1 MYNAGMDWLALLQEW
16 LFPIAATVSITAV
29 ILLVLRRAIPDEPA
43 TRVIRQLVTVA
54 VLLIANVALV
64 LAMPLDSATTGQLLS
79 LFGLVLTAI
88 IALSSTTFVSNAM
101 AGLMLRAVGGF
112 HPGDFIRIGENFGRV
127 TQKGLLHTEIQS
139 EDRDL
144 ITLPNLFVMNQP
156 VRVVRTSGTLISAEV
171 SLGYDIHRRRV
182 RELLKQAA
190 ESCELTDPFVQ
201 ITELG
206 DHSVSYRVYGF
217 LEDVSNLV
225 TKRTEL
231 RGRMLDRLHEDG
243 VEIVSPNFMN
253 QRALDPAIPV
263 LPPIDRTGKATEPD
277 ADVDDHAEAL
287 MFDKAE
293 VAVRLEKLRAKR
305 SELTA
310 ELAALDATN
319 ETERARETHWRE
331 RQIEHLDDII
341 RTLENN

>member
-1 MYNAGMDWLALLQEW
+1 MYNAGMNWLALLQEW
-16 LFPIAATVSITAV
+16 LLPIVATLGVTAV

-43 TRVIRQLVTVA
+43 TRVVRQLVTIA
-54 VLLIANVALV
+54 VLLFANVALV

-79 LFGLVLTAI
+79 LFGLVLTAV

-112 HPGDFIRIGENFGRV
+112 HPGDFIRVGESFGRV

-171 SLGYDIHRRRV
+171 SIGYNVHRRRV
-182 RELLKQAA
+182 RDLLKQAA
-190 ESCELTDPFVQ
+190 DTAELTDPFVQ
-201 ITELG
+201 ITALG
-206 DHSVSYRVYGF
+206 DHAVTYRVYGF

-231 RGRMLDRLHEDG
+231 RGRMLDCLHVNG
-243 VEIVSPNFMN
+243 VEIVSPSFMN
-253 QRALDPAIPV
+253 QRALDPEVAV
-263 LPPIDRTGKATEPD
+263 RPPLEAAGVEAKE
-277 ADVDDHAEAL
+277 DDHAESL

-293 VAVRLEKLRAKR
+293 IAVRIEKLRSKR
-305 SELTA
+305 SELIA
-310 ELAALDATN
+310 ELEGLDVHD
-319 ETERARETHWRE
+319 EEERARETQWRE

-341 RTLENN
+341 RTLEND

>member
-1 MYNAGMDWLALLQEW
+1 MYNAAMDWMALVEEW
-16 LFPIAATVSITAV
+16 LFPIAATLLVTAV
-29 ILLVLRRAIPDEPA
+29 ILLILRRAIPDEPS
-43 TRVIRQLVTVA
+43 TRVIRQLVTIA
-54 VLLIANVALV
+54 VVLFANVALV

-79 LFGLVLTAI
+79 LFGLVLTAV

-112 HPGDFIRIGENFGRV
+112 HPGDFIRVGENFGRV

-171 SLGYDIHRRRV
+171 SLGYDVHRRRV
-182 RELLKQAA
+182 RDLLKQAA
-190 ESCELTDPFVQ
+190 DQAELTDPFVQ
-201 ITELG
+201 ITALG
-206 DHSVSYRVYGF
+206 DHAVSYRVYGF

-231 RGRMLDRLHEDG
+231 RGRMLDCLHENG
-243 VEIVSPNFMN
+243 VEIVSPSFMN
-253 QRALDPAIPV
+253 QRPLDPSVPV
-263 LPPIDRTGKATEPD
+263 RPPIEQTDVEPRE
-277 ADVDDHAEAL
+277 DDHAESL

-293 VAVRLEKLRAKR
+293 VAVRIEKLRSKR
-305 SELTA
+305 SELVA
-310 ELAALDATN
+310 ELDALDLTDEA
-319 ETERARETHWRE
+319 ERARETHWRQ

-341 RTLENN
+341 RTLESE

>member
-1 MYNAGMDWLALLQEW
+1 MYNAGMDWLAVLEEW
-16 LFPIAATVSITAV
+16 LLPIAATLAVTVV
-29 ILLVLRRAIPDEPA
+29 ILLILRRAIPDEPS

-54 VLLIANVALV
+54 VVVFANVALV

-79 LFGLVLTAI
+79 LFGLVLTAV

-112 HPGDFIRIGENFGRV
+112 HPGDFIRVGESFGRV

-171 SLGYDIHRRRV
+171 SLGYDVHRRTA

-190 ESCELTDPFVQ
+190 ENAELTDPFVQ
-201 ITELG
+201 ITALG
-206 DHSVSYRVYGF
+206 DHAVTYRVYGF
-217 LEDVSNLV
+217 LEDVNNLV

-231 RGRMLDRLHEDG
+231 RGRMLDCLHENG
-243 VEIVSPNFMN
+243 VEIVSPSFMN
-253 QRALDPAIPV
+253 QRALDP
-263 LPPIDRTGKATEPD
+263 EPCD
-277 ADVDDHAEAL
+277 FHPRSRVT
-287 MFDKAE
+287 
-293 VAVRLEKLRAKR
+293 LRAYFR
-305 SELTA
+305 GGHSASSNRLPNGGRRFA
-310 ELAALDATN
+310 GA
-319 ETERARETHWRE
+319 
-331 RQIEHLDDII
+331 IEEADPGIGAFLQPHH
-341 RTLENN
+341 RRVVLEFLIP

>member
-1 MYNAGMDWLALLQEW
+1 MYNAPMNWLALLIDW
-16 LFPIAATVSITAV
+16 MLPVATTLAVAAV
-29 ILLVLRRAIPDEPA
+29 ILLILRRVIPDEPS
-43 TRVIRQLVTVA
+43 TRVIRQLVTVGV
-54 VLLIANVALV
+54 VLFANVALV

-79 LFGLVLTAI
+79 LFGLVVTAV
-88 IALSSTTFVSNAM
+88 IALSSTTFVSDAM

-112 HPGDFIRIGENFGRV
+112 HPGDFIRVGENFGRV

-171 SLGYDIHRRRV
+171 SLGYDVHRRRV

-201 ITELG
+201 ITALG
-206 DHSVSYRVYGF
+206 DHAVTYRVYGF
-217 LEDVSNLV
+217 LADVTNLV

-231 RGRMLDRLHEDG
+231 RGRMLDCLHDDG
-243 VEIVSPNFMN
+243 VEIVSPSFMN
-253 QRALDPAIPV
+253 QRPVDPTKPV
-263 LPPIDRTGKATEPD
+263 RPPMAGVGAG
-277 ADVDDHAEAL
+277 ADEDDHAESL
-287 MFDKAE
+287 MFDKADL
-293 VAVRLEKLRAKR
+293 AVRIEKLRAKR
-305 SELTA
+305 NELTT
-310 ELAALDATN
+310 ELESIEITD

-331 RQIEHLDDII
+331 RQIEHLNDII
-341 RTLENN
+341 RTLEEK

>member
-1 MYNAGMDWLALLQEW
+1 MYNAPMNWIALLREW
-16 LFPIAATVSITAV
+16 LLPVAATLGVTA
-29 ILLVLRRAIPDEPA
+29 ILLFIVRRLIPDEPT
-43 TRVIRQLVTVA
+43 TRIVRQLITVS
-54 VLLIANVALV
+54 VLVVANVALI

-79 LFGLVLTAI
+79 LFGLVLTAV

-112 HPGDFIRIGENFGRV
+112 QPGDFIRIGENFGRV

-156 VRVVRTSGTLISAEV
+156 VRVVRTSGTLISADV
-171 SLGYDIHRRRV
+171 SLGYDIHRHRIRD
-182 RELLKQAA
+182 LLKLAA
-190 ESCELTDPFVQ
+190 EDAALTDPFVQ
-201 ITELG
+201 ITALG
-206 DHSVSYRVYGF
+206 DHSVAYRVYGF

-231 RGRMLDRLHEDG
+231 RGKMLDRLHGDG
-243 VEIVSPNFMN
+243 IEIVSPAFMN
-253 QRALDPAIPV
+253 QRALDPTQQV
-263 LPPIDRTGKATEPD
+263 RPPEERTVTDED
-277 ADVDDHAEAL
+277 FHAESL

-293 VAVRLEKLRAKR
+293 LAARIENLRTKR
-305 SELTA
+305 SELKA
-310 ELAALDATN
+310 ELETLDMSDEA
-319 ETERARETHWRE
+319 ERAREVHWRE

-341 RTLENN
+341 NTLENE

>member
-1 MYNAGMDWLALLQEW
+1 MYNAAMDWLALLEEW
-16 LFPIAATVSITAV
+16 LLPITATLAV
-29 ILLVLRRAIPDEPA
+29 TVVVLLVLRRAIPDEPA

-54 VLLIANVALV
+54 VVLFANVALV
-64 LAMPLDSATTGQLLS
+64 LAMPLDNATTGQLLS
-79 LFGLVLTAI
+79 LFGLVITAV

-112 HPGDFIRIGENFGRV
+112 HPGDFIRVGDNFGRV

-171 SLGYDIHRRRV
+171 SLGYDVHRRRV

-190 ESCELTDPFVQ
+190 ENAELTDPFVQ
-201 ITELG
+201 ITALG
-206 DHSVSYRVYGF
+206 DHAVTYRVYGF
-217 LEDVSNLV
+217 LENVSNLV

-231 RGRMLDRLHEDG
+231 RGRMLDCLHEDG
-243 VEIVSPNFMN
+243 IEIVSPSFMN
-253 QRALDPAIPV
+253 QRPLDPSATV
-263 LPPIDRTGKATEPD
+263 RPPLDRADPD
-277 ADVDDHAEAL
+277 AAEDDHAESL

-293 VAVRLEKLRAKR
+293 VAVRIGKLRSKLSDLR
-305 SELTA
+305 A
-310 ELAALDATN
+310 ELENLNIDD
-319 ETERARETHWRE
+319 EVERARETHWRE

-341 RTLENN
+341 RTLENE

>member
-1 MYNAGMDWLALLQEW
+1 MYNARMDWLALLEQW
-16 LFPIAATVSITAV
+16 LLPIAATFVVATV
-29 ILLVLRRAIPDEPA
+29 VLLAIRRAIPDEPA
-43 TRVIRQLVTVA
+43 TRIVRQLITIA
-54 VLLIANVALV
+54 VVLIANVALV

-79 LFGLVLTAI
+79 LFGLVLTAV

-112 HPGDFIRIGENFGRV
+112 HPGDFIRVGDNFGRV

-144 ITLPNLFVMNQP
+144 VTLPNLFVMNHP

-190 ESCELTDPFVQ
+190 TNAELSDPFVQ

-206 DHSVSYRVYGF
+206 DHAIGYRVYGF
-217 LEDVSNLV
+217 LEDVTNLV
-225 TKRTEL
+225 TKRSEL
-231 RGRMLDRLHEDG
+231 RGRMLDSLHEDG
-243 VEIVSPNFMN
+243 VEIVSPSFMN
-253 QRALDPAIPV
+253 QRPVDPDKPV
-263 LPPIDRTGKATEPD
+263 HPPLDRTAQD
-277 ADVDDHAEAL
+277 AAEDDHAESL

-293 VAVRLEKLRAKR
+293 VAVRLERLRSKR
-305 SELTA
+305 SELQA
-310 ELAALDATN
+310 ELEGLEAAD
-319 ETERARETHWRE
+319 ESERARETHWRE
-331 RQIEHLDDII
+331 KQIEHLDAII
-341 RTLENN
+341 ATLETE

>member
-1 MYNAGMDWLALLQEW
+1 MYNAAMDWLALLEQW
-16 LFPIAATVSITAV
+16 LLPIAATLAV
-29 ILLVLRRAIPDEPA
+29 AVLIILVLRRAIPDEPA
-43 TRVIRQLVTVA
+43 TRVVRQLLTVA
-54 VLLIANVALV
+54 VVLFANVALV

-79 LFGLVLTAI
+79 LFGLVLTAV

-112 HPGDFIRIGENFGRV
+112 ESGDFIRVGDNFGRV

-144 ITLPNLFVMNQP
+144 ITLPNLFVMNHP

-190 ESCELTDPFVQ
+190 QSAELTDPFVQ
-201 ITELG
+201 ITALG
-206 DHSVSYRVYGF
+206 DYAVTYRIYGF

-225 TKRTEL
+225 TKRSEL
-231 RGRMLDRLHEDG
+231 RGRMLDALQENG
-243 VEIVSPNFMN
+243 VEIVSPSFMN
-253 QRALDPAIPV
+253 QRQLDPSVPIR
-263 LPPIDRTGKATEPD
+263 PPLDQAAVETTE
-277 ADVDDHAEAL
+277 DDHAESL

-293 VAVRLEKLRAKR
+293 VAARLERLRSKR
-305 SELTA
+305 SELQA
-310 ELAALDATN
+310 ELDNLDAAD
-319 ETERARETHWRE
+319 ESERARETHWRE
-331 RQIEHLDDII
+331 KQIEHLDAII
-341 RTLENN
+341 DTLETE

>member
-1 MYNAGMDWLALLQEW
+1 MYNAVMDWLALLQDW
-16 LFPIAATVSITAV
+16 LIPITVTIGLTAMV
-29 ILLVLRRAIPDEPA
+29 LFVLRRAIPDEPA
-43 TRVIRQLVTVA
+43 TRIIRQLVTVA
-54 VLLIANVALV
+54 VLLFANIALV

-79 LFGLVLTAI
+79 LFGLVITAI

-112 HPGDFIRIGENFGRV
+112 HPGDFIRVGENFGRV

-171 SLGYDIHRRRV
+171 SLGYDVHRRRV

-190 ESCELTDPFVQ
+190 EQAELTEPFVQ
-201 ITELG
+201 ITALG
-206 DHSVSYRVYGF
+206 DHCVTYRVYGF
-217 LEDVSNLV
+217 LADVSNLV

-231 RGRMLDRLHEDG
+231 RGQMLDCLHESG
-243 VEIVSPNFMN
+243 VEIVSPAFMN
-253 QRALDPAIPV
+253 QRPLDPTQTIR
-263 LPPIDRTGKATEPD
+263 PPLESATVEL
-277 ADVDDHAEAL
+277 AEDDHAESL

-293 VAVRLEKLRAKR
+293 VAVRIEKLRSKR
-305 SELTA
+305 SELKA
-310 ELAALDATN
+310 ELEGLAIDDEA
-319 ETERARETHWRE
+319 ERARETHWRE

-341 RTLENN
+341 GTLERE

>member
-1 MYNAGMDWLALLQEW
+1 MYNTGMDWLALLEEW
-16 LFPIAATVSITAV
+16 LLPIAATLLVTV
-29 ILLVLRRAIPDEPA
+29 VVLLVLRRAIPDEPT
-43 TRVIRQLVTVA
+43 TRVIRQLLTVA
-54 VLLIANVALV
+54 VVLFANVALV
-64 LAMPLDSATTGQLLS
+64 LAMPLDTATTGQLLS
-79 LFGLVLTAI
+79 LFGLVITAV

-112 HPGDFIRIGENFGRV
+112 HPGDFIRVGDNFGRV

-144 ITLPNLFVMNQP
+144 VTLPNLFVMNQP

-190 ESCELTDPFVQ
+190 ENAELTDPFVQ
-201 ITELG
+201 ITGLG
-206 DHSVSYRVYGF
+206 DHAVSYRVYGF

-231 RGRMLDRLHEDG
+231 RGRMLDCLHENS
-243 VEIVSPNFMN
+243 VEIVSPSFMN
-253 QRALDPAIPV
+253 QRPQDPGVKVRPPLDRAN
-263 LPPIDRTGKATEPD
+263 AEAEED
-277 ADVDDHAEAL
+277 AHAESL

-293 VAVRLEKLRAKR
+293 VAVRIEKLRSKR
-305 SELTA
+305 SELKA
-310 ELAALDATN
+310 ELEGLNVEDEA
-319 ETERARETHWRE
+319 ERARETHWRE

-341 RTLENN
+341 RTLESE

>member
-1 MYNAGMDWLALLQEW
+1 MYNAGMDWLGLLKDW
-16 LFPIAATVSITAV
+16 LLPISVTIGVTAV
-29 ILLVLRRAIPDEPA
+29 VLIVLRRAIPDEPA

-54 VLLIANVALV
+54 VLVFANVALV

-79 LFGLVLTAI
+79 LFGLVITAV

-112 HPGDFIRIGENFGRV
+112 HPGDFLRIGENFGRV

-171 SLGYDIHRRRV
+171 SLGYDVHRRQV
-182 RELLKQAA
+182 RDLLKQAA
-190 ESCELTDPFVQ
+190 EQAELTEPFVQ
-201 ITELG
+201 ITALG
-206 DHSVSYRVYGF
+206 DHCVTYRVYGF
-217 LEDVSNLV
+217 LADVSNLV

-231 RGRMLDRLHEDG
+231 RGRMLDCLHENG
-243 VEIVSPNFMN
+243 VEIVSPAFMN
-253 QRALDPAIPV
+253 QRALDPAVAIRPA
-263 LPPIDRTGKATEPD
+263 LEQSTAEPTE
-277 ADVDDHAEAL
+277 DDHAESL

-293 VAVRLEKLRAKR
+293 VAVRIEKLRSKR
-305 SELTA
+305 SELRA
-310 ELAALDATN
+310 ELENLVIED

-341 RTLENN
+341 STLESE

>member
-1 MYNAGMDWLALLQEW
+1 MNWLALLQDW
-16 LFPIAATVSITAV
+16 LLPVFATLLVTAV

-43 TRVIRQLVTVA
+43 TRVVRQLVTVA
-54 VLLIANVALV
+54 VLLFANVALV

-79 LFGLVLTAI
+79 LFGLVLTAV

-112 HPGDFIRIGENFGRV
+112 DPGDFIRVGENFGRV

-144 ITLPNLFVMNQP
+144 ITLPNLFLMNQP
-156 VRVVRTSGTLISAEV
+156 VRVVHSSGTLISADV
-171 SLGYDIHRRRV
+171 SLGYNVHRRLV
-182 RELLKQAA
+182 RDLLKQAA
-190 ESCELTDPFVQ
+190 DSAELADPFVQ
-201 ITELG
+201 ITALG
-206 DHSVSYRVYGF
+206 DHAVTYRVYGF

-231 RGRMLDRLHEDG
+231 RGRMLDCLHENG
-243 VEIVSPNFMN
+243 VEIVSPSFMN
-253 QRALDPAIPV
+253 QRAIDPVKPV
-263 LPPIDRTGKATEPD
+263 LPPPDVADTEVLAEDR
-277 ADVDDHAEAL
+277 HAESL

-293 VAVRLEKLRAKR
+293 VAVRIEKLRSKR
-305 SELTA
+305 SELIA
-310 ELAALDATN
+310 ELEALDIAE

-341 RTLENN
+341 RTLENE